1 MRSDLRT
8 ERARAQQRSLP
19 VAVALGITTT
29 VSYGTLYYA
38 FGVVAAEMAADTGLS
53 LTSVYGLFSASL
65 AGAAVAAPFTGRA
78 LDRFLPAGV
87 MAAGSLCSAV
97 MLALLA
103 ITPGALAFAVF
114 LVGAQMAATMVL
126 YDSAFTV
133 ATAHVRGQSRRTITI
148 ITLIAGFASTV
159 FWPLTIR
166 LGESMSWREVYLIFA
181 LLHLVV
187 CTPLHLWLSGMSA
200 RKEHQPIR
208 IGGDEKVTIGR
219 LEGGGPGREAFN
231 LMLCVFAVSGF
242 TISAVHLHLIGLL
255 GELGLAAS
263 AAMIGALIGPA
274 QVAGRLVEFFSGGRM
289 PALRIMVFS
298 NLALLT
304 GLLILVAGPAH
315 VAIAAVAAAVFG
327 LGQGVIYI
335 VRGILP
341 PELFGSRG
349 YGAMLGR
356 FNAASLTMMAVA
368 PVLTAA
374 IREAY
379 DARTAV
385 MVIMGVSACGVAAA
399 LRLMAIIRSWEG
411 RPDQP

>member
-1 MRSDLRT
+1 
-8 ERARAQQRSLP
+8 
-19 VAVALGITTT
+19 
-29 VSYGTLYYA
+29 
-38 FGVVAAEMAADTGLS
+38 
-53 LTSVYGLFSASL
+53 
-65 AGAAVAAPFTGRA
+65 
-78 LDRFLPAGV
+78 
-87 MAAGSLCSAV
+87 
-97 MLALLA
+97 
-103 ITPGALAFAVF
+103 
-114 LVGAQMAATMVL
+114 
-126 YDSAFTV
+126 
-133 ATAHVRGQSRRTITI
+133 
-148 ITLIAGFASTV
+148 
-159 FWPLTIR
+159 
-166 LGESMSWREVYLIFA
+166 
-181 LLHLVV
+181 
-187 CTPLHLWLSGMSA
+187 
-200 RKEHQPIR
+200 
-208 IGGDEKVTIGR
+208 
-219 LEGGGPGREAFN
+219 
-231 LMLCVFAVSGF
+231 MLCVFAVAGF

-255 GELGLAAS
+255 GELGLGAS

-298 NLALLT
+298 NLALLS

-315 VAIAAVAAAVFG
+315 VAVAAVAAAVFG

-341 PELFGSRG
+341 LELFGSQG

-385 MVIMGVSACGVAAA
+385 MAIMGVSACGVAAA